1 MNLKEKLYTKGTM
14 TFREWTDT
22 LTEGILKENTEEE
35 DDGTLSYES
44 IFKPDINILVAFKN
58 YKNYLKF

>member
-1 MNLKEKLYTKGTM
+1 MTKGTM

-35 DDGTLSYES
+35 DNGTLSYQRA
-44 IFKPDINILVAFKN
+44 IF
-58 YKNYLKF
+58 